1 MADFETEEFAD
12 GQLVFSAGDFA
23 SHLFYIKQG
32 AVQILAESGAVIAEV
47 AQGQS
52 FGETAILKGG
62 VRSFSVRAKGA
73 MVCSKIGSDEAAQL
87 LTTYSPF
94 LVTILEALLL
104 QQNMHNKLRQ
114 RSEA

>member
-12 GQLVFSAGDFA
+12 GQLVFSAGDYA

-62 VRSFSVRAKGA
+62 CGAFRSAPRVPWYAAKLA
-73 MVCSKIGSDEAAQL
+73 
-87 LTTYSPF
+87 LTKRPSC
-94 LVTILEALLL
+94 
-104 QQNMHNKLRQ
+104 
-114 RSEA
+114 